1 MVQYLAK
8 RIGRSILTLFV
19 IVTLVFCLLRLMPVE
34 GYFANYEK
42 MTEAQIQAGLQSMG
56 LLDPLPVQIGHFWVN
71 ALHGDLGVSHI
82 YKLNAPVTRI
92 LAQKLPISIEM
103 GVLAMLLSLV
113 LGIPLGLVMGRY
125 KGRWPDK
132 LGTAFIVLIQAVPA
146 AVYFLYIQMYGTTAM
161 GVGLLFDAA
170 NWRYWVLPVCSMS
183 LANLAFYA
191 MWLRRYMVDES
202 NKDYV
207 KLARA
212 KGVSESNIALH
223 HVFRNA
229 MVPLVQY
236 IPSAFLNTVV
246 GSIYIESLYS
256 IPGMGGLLVT
266 CVQRHDNTMVQG
278 IVLLYACVGIVGLI
292 LGVNGVAGM
301 LAGAT
306 VSGFILAV
314 MMANSG
320 GAWDNAKK
328 YIESGEYGGKGSD
341 NHKAAVV
348 GDTVGDPFK
357 DTSGPSINILIK
369 LLSMVSIVFASVVLS
384 FSLIK

>member
-1 MVQYLAK
+1 M
-8 RIGRSILTLFV
+8 
-19 IVTLVFCLLRLMPVE
+19 
-34 GYFANYEK
+34 
-42 MTEAQIQAGLQSMG
+42 
-56 LLDPLPVQIGHFWVN
+56 
-71 ALHGDLGVSHI
+71 SHI
-82 YKLNAPVTRI
+82 YKVNVPVTEI
-92 LAQKLPISIEM
+92 LAQKLPISIQM

-113 LGIPLGLVMGRY
+113 LGIPLGLVIGRC
-125 KGRWPDK
+125 KNRWPDK
-132 LGTAFIVLIQAVPA
+132 LGTALIVLIQAVPA
-146 AVYFLYIQMYGTTAM
+146 AVYFLYIQMYGTSVL

-256 IPGMGGLLVT
+256 IPGKRCLGKLCVVHLRKNLADHGGFPCPAQAVENEHLVLRLAVDKV
-266 CVQRHDNTMVQG
+266 VQLPEALAPAIATDRCRKGTQR
-278 IVLLYACVGIVGLI
+278 
-292 LGVNGVAGM
+292 
-301 LAGAT
+301 LAGADIGSKRRRVRRFRLGQLLFQRLQLLLQRLPPLDLDAEILQF
-306 VSGFILAV
+306 VSR
-314 MMANSG
+314 
-320 GAWDNAKK
+320 
-328 YIESGEYGGKGSD
+328 
-341 NHKAAVV
+341 
-348 GDTVGDPFK
+348 
-357 DTSGPSINILIK
+357 NILLSPLFVLRPTMVK
-369 LLSMVSIVFASVVLS
+369 VLLTIDGFLRNGTGR
-384 FSLIK
+384 